1 MRLRFESKLNHLH
14 SLYRDIE
21 TRYERACEDI
31 DQLQTNNNAL
41 ITLADKQ
48 RSEITELSTK
58 KVKLETD
65 TEFKDSQIKFHIREL
80 DSKQRKIIENEYQ
93 LSKLQTQCDR
103 LKFQVND
110 LNEQINSFE
119 VQKDVTNTTVESLKH
134 ERSLLEQALRDVKE
148 ERDKYFNLH
157 SQEKDKFIEINEKL
171 QALQREEMSY
181 QKISKNFDQRVTE
194 MDQNNIEL
202 QGKLEKA
209 EKEVAVLTEKN
220 EILNSNNESLS
231 IRVKEISSEIENM
244 NSAKNKFSTDLDN
257 AREQISI
264 LNQQMSQKDEIM
276 ETDKKE
282 LERLS
287 RRLIDMEQENDS
299 LEIEKNAHQ
308 KTNFVQK

>member
-134 ERSLLEQALRDVKE
+134 ERSLLEQALRDIKE